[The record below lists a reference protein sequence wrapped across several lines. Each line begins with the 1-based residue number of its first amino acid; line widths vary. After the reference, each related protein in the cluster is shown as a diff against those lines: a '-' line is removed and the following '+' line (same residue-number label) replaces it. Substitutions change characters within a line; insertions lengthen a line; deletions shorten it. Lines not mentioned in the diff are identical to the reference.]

1 MQEDRNKK
9 KDPCNWISHFP
20 KFVKN
25 KKIQIKR
32 IKVKEKYKNI

>member
-20 KFVKN
+20 KLLKD
-25 KKIQIKR
+25 KIQIKR
-32 IKVKEKYKNI
+32 IKVKMKYKNI